1 MLPYWSW
8 ALSSEKQEIYLEGKV
23 HGFGYGVQDRSQK
36 LMSKY
41 FENNLM
47 KYELFKVLKIKL

>member
-47 KYELFKVLKIKL
+47 KYELFKV